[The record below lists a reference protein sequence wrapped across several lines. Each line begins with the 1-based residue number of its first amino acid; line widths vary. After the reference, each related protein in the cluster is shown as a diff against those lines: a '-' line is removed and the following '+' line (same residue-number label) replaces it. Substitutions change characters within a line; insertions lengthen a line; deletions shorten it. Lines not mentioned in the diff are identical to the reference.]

1 VTNCFFLT
9 AHAHIRFCERTKF
22 RTTLGILELLSEMVW
37 HKKYTVLTEKKG
49 NPSSRIK
56 IMHKPSL
63 VLFVF
68 NEDLSSIL
76 TVNPKPI
83 NQFKK
88 RRVQCLL

>member
-1 VTNCFFLT
+1 VTNCFFMT
-9 AHAHIRFCERTKF
+9 AHAHNRMHQRTKM
-22 RTTLGILELLSEMVW
+22 RSTMEVLELLCEMVW
-37 HKKYTVLTEKKG
+37 QKKYTVLMEKKG
-49 NPSSRIK
+49 TRSSRIK

-76 TVNPKPI
+76 TMNPKPI